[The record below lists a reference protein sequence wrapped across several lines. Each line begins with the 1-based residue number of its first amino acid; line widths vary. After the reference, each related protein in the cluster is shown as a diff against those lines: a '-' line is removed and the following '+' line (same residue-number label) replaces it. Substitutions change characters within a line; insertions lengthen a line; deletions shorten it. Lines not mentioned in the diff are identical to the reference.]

1 MKKLRLALLASLCA
15 TASPVSWSPASADA
29 PIKWSGWD
37 GGVFARAKAE
47 KRFVILDLQ
56 AVWCHWCHVMD
67 EKTYADPRVEKL
79 VGQKFIAVRADQ
91 DASPDLSSRYGDW
104 GWPATIIFAPDGTEL
119 AKRRGYVEP
128 ERMAALLKAVIEDP
142 TPGPSVGEEAEV
154 APARDAFLSKFLRT
168 ALMRSFNDAYDS
180 DHGGWGSGQHFIDP
194 DGMDLEIELSQ
205 KGDRQAEAQAK
216 KTLDAALA
224 LVDPVWGGVD
234 QYSATPD
241 WASPHYEKIMAVQAQ
256 YLRQYAESY
265 AQWRDPRYLKAA
277 SEIHTYLENF
287 LLGPDGAFY
296 ASQDADLSARID
308 GEKYYAL
315 DDSGRRKLGLPRI
328 DKHVYARENGWAVS
342 GLVAYSD
349 VTGDVETLKTAEGAA
364 RWVLANRAIEGG
376 GFRHDE
382 KDRAGP
388 YLGDTLAM
396 GQAFIDLYAA
406 TGERDWLRKAAA
418 AGRFIGANF
427 EDEKGGFRPTKKAE
441 ADAGVFQ
448 HSAVQLDDQ
457 TRVARFM
464 NLLNRY
470 TGDQSFADMAGHAM
484 RYALGFAANASNPL
498 PGVLLADMELGAEPT
513 HMTIVGHKDD
523 PMAQKL
529 DLAARAYPALY
540 KRLDWWDVREG
551 PLDNPDVTYPE
562 MDRAAAFACSDHT
575 CSLPVFSGPELTQ
588 AVERMNARSVLQ
600 KSER

>member
-1 MKKLRLALLASLCA
+1 MQKLRLALLASICA
-15 TASPVSWSPASADA
+15 ASPAFAPAFADA
-29 PIKWSGWD
+29 PIKWSGWESD
-37 GGVFARAKAE
+37 VFARAKAE
-47 KRFVILDLQ
+47 KRFVILDLE
-56 AVWCHWCHVMD
+56 AVWCHWCHVQD
-67 EKTYADPRVEKL
+67 EKTYADPKVQKL
-79 VGQKFIAVRADQ
+79 IGQKYIAVRADQ

-119 AKRRGYVEP
+119 AKRRGYIEP
-128 ERMAALLKAVIEDP
+128 ERMAALLKAVIADP

-154 APARDAFLSKFLRT
+154 APSSDAYLSRFLRT
-168 ALMRSFNDAYDS
+168 ALLKTFNDAYDS
-180 DHGGWGSGQHFIDP
+180 EHGGWGGGQHFIDP
-194 DGMDLEIELSQ
+194 DSMDLDLELSL

-224 LVDPVWGGVD
+224 LIDPVWGGVD

-241 WASPHYEKIMAVQAQ
+241 WASPHYEKIMSVQAQ
-256 YLRQYAESY
+256 YLRQYAQAY
-265 AQWRDPRYLKAA
+265 DQMRDPRYAKAA
-277 SEIHTYLENF
+277 GQVYGYLKNF

-296 ASQDADLSARID
+296 VSQDADLSEKID

-315 DDSGRRKLGLPRI
+315 DDSARRKLGMPRI
-328 DKHVYARENGWAVS
+328 DKHLYARENGWAIS
-342 GLVAYSD
+342 GLVAYAD
-349 VTGDVETLKTAEGAA
+349 AFGNDDALKAAKGAA
-364 RWVLANRAIEGG
+364 IWVLANRALEGG

-406 TGERDWLRKAAA
+406 TGERDWLRKAAD

-427 EDEKGGFRPTKKAE
+427 EDANGGFRPTGKAE
-441 ADAGVFQ
+441 AEAGAFQ
-448 HSAVQLDDQ
+448 HAAKQLDDQ
-457 TRVARFM
+457 TRVARFA
-464 NLLNRY
+464 NLLARY
-470 TGDQSFADMAGHAM
+470 TGDKRFTDMAAHAM
-484 RYALGFAANASNPL
+484 RYAVGFAANAQNPM

-513 HMTIVGHKDD
+513 HITVIGHKDD
-523 PMAQKL
+523 PEAQKL
-529 DLAARAYPALY
+529 DIAARAYPALY

-562 MDRAAAFACSDHT
+562 MDKAAAFACSNHT
-575 CSLPVFSGPELTQ
+575 CSLPVFTAADLTKT
-588 AVERMNARSVLQ
+588 VERMNARNVLQ